1 MSFRLLLVFQIEG
14 WYGSMLITN
23 NRVDIKINKKQVSRY
38 IGYSADYKPPA
49 RISSLVDEYIE
60 HAYQLIDPSYSH
72 VIRDIEWVWGSSV
85 FIEGSIIFEGQVI
98 AQLLAQCHKVVV
110 FLVTIGKHLE
120 ETVCRLAEDGLIVQS
135 AVLDAIGSVAVERV
149 ADFAQGRIGEV
160 ASGQGLVISPRFSP
174 GYCDW
179 DIEQQEMLFRAV
191 DSDSAGIRL
200 TEGHLMIPRKSISGI
215 IGIGPSNG
223 GVENYNPCKTCDR
236 HDCRSRRWNLRI

>member
-1 MSFRLLLVFQIEG
+1 MPVTSERI
-14 WYGSMLITN
+14 
-23 NRVDIKINKKQVSRY
+23 DIDRQQVLHN
-38 IGYSADYKPPA
+38 IGYSADYKLPT
-49 RISSLVDEYIE
+49 RILSLVDEYAE
-60 HAYQLIDPSYSH
+60 HAHHLIEPSYSC
-72 VIRDIEWVWGSSV
+72 VIRDIKWVWGSSV
-85 FIEGSIIFEGQVI
+85 CVEGSIIFEGQVI

-110 FLVTIGKHLE
+110 FLATIGKHLE

-160 ASGQGLVISPRFSP
+160 ASDQGLVISPRFSP

-191 DSDSAGIRL
+191 DGDSAGIRL
-200 TEGHLMIPRKSISGI
+200 TEGHLMVPRKSVSGI

-223 GVENYNPCKTCDR
+223 DVENYNPCKTCDR
-236 HDCRSRRWNLRI
+236 HDCRGRR